1 MKGRRRCVGQQ
12 ESCGFDFPTG
22 ALLSFHV
29 LLISLDS
36 RQVHSSICKWRDFQP
51 RSLIFTLSDA
61 CALLLLSGMSCQTEL
76 QEQEIHEVL
85 IVFFC
90 VTVVGEEFDF
100 VNTGRPLY
108 SAPNTCEVCIIKW
121 SLRVRCN

>member
-36 RQVHSSICKWRDFQP
+36 RQVHYSMCKWRDFQP
-51 RSLIFTLSDA
+51 WSLIFTLSDA
-61 CALLLLSGMSCQTEL
+61 CALLLLSGMSCQ
-76 QEQEIHEVL
+76 
-85 IVFFC
+85 
-90 VTVVGEEFDF
+90 TVVGEEFDF

>member
-36 RQVHSSICKWRDFQP
+36 RQVHYSICKWRDFQP
-51 RSLIFTLSDA
+51 WSLIFTLSECKYYNTWHTQ
-61 CALLLLSGMSCQTEL
+61 CALLLLSSMSCQTEL
-76 QEQEIHEVL
+76 QEQEIHKVL
-85 IVFFC
+85 FVFVFFA
-90 VTVVGEEFDF
+90 V
-100 VNTGRPLY
+100 LQ
-108 SAPNTCEVCIIKW
+108 
-121 SLRVRCN
+121 

>member
-36 RQVHSSICKWRDFQP
+36 RQVHHMQVEGLP
-51 RSLIFTLSDA
+51 
-61 CALLLLSGMSCQTEL
+61 ALE
-76 QEQEIHEVL
+76 
-85 IVFFC
+85 
-90 VTVVGEEFDF
+90 
-100 VNTGRPLY
+100 
-108 SAPNTCEVCIIKW
+108 PNSYTQ
-121 SLRVRCN
+121 

>member
-1 MKGRRRCVGQQ
+1 MKGKMMKGRRRCVGQQ

-36 RQVHSSICKWRDFQP
+36 RQVHYSICKWRDFQP
-51 RSLIFTLSDA
+51 WSLIFTLSDA

-76 QEQEIHEVL
+76 QEQEIHKVL
-85 IVFFC
+85 FVFF
-90 VTVVGEEFDF
+90 VFVV
-100 VNTGRPLY
+100 LQ
-108 SAPNTCEVCIIKW
+108 
-121 SLRVRCN
+121 